1 MYVCIYIYEMLKEN
15 VREKPKQIL
24 NIFSLT
30 LTYNRFYSI
39 ISKVIRKI
47 GTY

>member
-1 MYVCIYIYEMLKEN
+1 MLKEK
-15 VREKPKQIL
+15 VREKAKQIL